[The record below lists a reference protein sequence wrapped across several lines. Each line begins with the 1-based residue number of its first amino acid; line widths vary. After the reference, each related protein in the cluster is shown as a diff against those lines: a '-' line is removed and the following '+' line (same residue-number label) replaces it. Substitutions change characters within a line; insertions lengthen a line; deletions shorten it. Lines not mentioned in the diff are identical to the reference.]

1 MSDLALSVLAIANN
15 KTITSDIEDY
25 VLNIF
30 FEKIKRKNSNQSC
43 LFQTCSNEQK
53 ITNIKCWPN
62 YMFCNFMYKI
72 YPMKIPLSKNI
83 YKFHNRLCQAQARCC
98 VKITRHETATEVSH
112 SAVINRKIQN
122 MKFCLYSKYYGR
134 ILNIYFFYLIQNSKI
149 FAFQTLNQT
158 HREKVPTTL
167 SFENRAEDLKMEQK
181 I

>member
-1 MSDLALSVLAIANN
+1 MICFAISCT
-15 KTITSDIEDY
+15 KYIQW
-25 VLNIF
+25 
-30 FEKIKRKNSNQSC
+30 KIHP
-43 LFQTCSNEQK
+43 E
-53 ITNIKCWPN
+53 
-62 YMFCNFMYKI
+62 
-72 YPMKIPLSKNI
+72 NI

-167 SFENRAEDLKMEQK
+167 SFENRAEDLIMEQKIWKQSSRFKNGAVDLKMEQK
-181 I
+181 IWKWSRRFDNRAEDLKME